1 MKIMNKNYFI
11 LTNEEAE
18 RLKECLIKICN
29 EIRQL
34 KQTPYYKIDT
44 IDYEIEVI
52 EEIFMIDN

>member
-1 MKIMNKNYFI
+1 MNKNYFI

-18 RLKECLIKICN
+18 RLKECLIKICG

-44 IDYEIEVI
+44 IDYEIETI
-52 EEIFMIDN
+52 KEIFMIDN

>member
-18 RLKECLIKICN
+18 RLKECLIKICS

-34 KQTPYYKIDT
+34 KRTPYYKIDT
-44 IDYEIEVI
+44 IDYEIETI
-52 EEIFMIDN
+52 KEIFMIDN